1 MIVSAGSDTVGTL
14 DVSPHLWLT
23 HATQTVSSMVSLFLA
38 LTQYPEVQR
47 RAQRELDSV
56 LGRDR
61 LPTFEDRPRLP
72 YLDALCKEVLRW
84 RMVVPLGTRRLFM
97 FDANP

>member
-14 DVSPHLWLT
+14 VVFPHLWLT

-38 LTQYPEVQR
+38 LTQYPEVKR

-61 LPTFEDRPRLP
+61 LPAFEDRPRLP

-84 RMVVPLGTRRLFM
+84 RMVVPLGNASPILVQ
-97 FDANP
+97 PVV

>member
-14 DVSPHLWLT
+14 VVFPHLWLT

-38 LTQYPEVQR
+38 LTQYPEVKR

-84 RMVVPLGTRRLFM
+84 RMVVPLGNASPILVQ
-97 FDANP
+97 PVV